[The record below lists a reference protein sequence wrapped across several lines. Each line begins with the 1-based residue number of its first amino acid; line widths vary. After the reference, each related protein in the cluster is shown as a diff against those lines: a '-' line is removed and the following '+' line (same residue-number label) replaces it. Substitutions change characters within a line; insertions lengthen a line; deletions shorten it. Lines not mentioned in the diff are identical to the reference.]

1 MPNKNSDINPLQTKN
16 QTLQP
21 QLGLTSVEAK
31 EQLKTWGP
39 NTIVPSKW
47 WDFLTSIKKILLDP
61 MGLMLLCLSGLYL
74 MLGERT
80 DALILFLAFIPITA
94 VDVILELQ
102 SNKALRALKASLTP
116 FAKVYRDGRVREIS
130 IHELVPKDV
139 LIFEEGQT
147 LPADGI
153 LLKSTHLNINESS
166 LTGESIPIL
175 KNVNDIF
182 LSGTSVISG
191 HGIGIITKTG
201 RHSQMGQIAG
211 LVENISESKSPLR
224 KTVDKFVQWVAIA
237 AICMAVLLYI
247 LQYFHTQNWIASLI
261 SALTLG
267 MSAIPEEFPLVFT
280 LYLSMGAW
288 RLSKKGVLIKSLP
301 SVESLGSVDVI
312 CTDKTGTLTE
322 GLFQMER
329 PFAFSMS
336 SSFSHHHDSPE
347 SLATTKDIKTQQ
359 NTEDRIK
366 TYALAACETPAVDS
380 MEVAIHK
387 YYASLSETPA
397 TEFSASEY
405 SPSRPAQMVIDFPFE
420 NEGKHMTH
428 VWQYPQ
434 SILVAMKGAIE
445 GVTQHCRLTT
455 VELEKIQQITNN
467 LSSQGKRLLGLAGK
481 QIALSKSDSKSLI
494 DGTSW
499 ETQPREFFEKD
510 LEFLGFLIFS
520 DPIRSSVIDAI
531 QQCQHAG
538 IQIKMLTG
546 DHLLTAHSVANQI
559 GLSHDHDFLFTGQD
573 LLKMTNEQK
582 EKAYLQGALFARVL
596 PEQKYEM
603 VKTLQKHQLVVAM
616 TGDGIN
622 DAPALR
628 QADIGISMG
637 VSATDVARS
646 TAKMILMK
654 NDFAGIIAAV
664 FEGRQIFAN
673 LQDSFSYLISFHIP
687 VILLALVPPFFNWP
701 SLLQPIHIILLELIV
716 HPISAFTFENRK
728 TKKLSKNP
736 KGGLLSLS
744 QVLSATLKGIAIS
757 LTALVVYWW
766 SLQSFSIAT
775 DATNTDMQVNL
786 SRSLAFAIVLFGNAF
801 YVLDICYP
809 QLHRR
814 FYWTMMVLLVSTGLI
829 CLYEPLGHFLH
840 LQQLS
845 WTSLSFCFV
854 AAGASVLLVPLLILT
869 SGRFSNNLSGYHK
882 KFP

>member
-1 MPNKNSDINPLQTKN
+1 MLATG
-16 QTLQP
+16 
-21 QLGLTSVEAK
+21 LGLTSTEAA
-31 EQLKTWGP
+31 EQLKIWGP
-39 NTIVPSKW
+39 NQMTIPKW
-47 WDFLTSIKKILLDP
+47 WEFLIEVKKIILDP
-61 MGLMLLCLSGLYL
+61 MGLMLLSLSGLYFL
-74 MLGERT
+74 LGENT
-80 DALILFLAFIPITA
+80 DALILLLAFIPVTA
-94 VDVILELQ
+94 VDVILEIQ
-102 SNKALRALKASLTP
+102 SSQALKALKASLTP
-116 FAKVYRDGRVREIS
+116 FAKVYRDGEIQNIS
-130 IHELVPKDV
+130 IHQLVPKDV
-139 LIFEEGQT
+139 LVFEEGQT

-153 LLKSTHLNINESS
+153 LLKATNLNINESA

-175 KNVNDIF
+175 KKVDELF
-182 LSGTSVISG
+182 LSGTSIISG
-191 HGIGIITKTG
+191 HGVGVITHTG
-201 RHSQMGQIAG
+201 RHSKMGEIAG
-211 LVENISESKSPLR
+211 LVEQIAESKSPLR
-224 KTVDKFVQWVAIA
+224 KTVDFFVRWVALVA
-237 AICMAVLLYI
+237 LVMALVLFAIQYI
-247 LQYFHTQNWIASLI
+247 RTQNWIASLI

-322 GLFQMER
+322 GLFQMEK
-329 PFAFSMS
+329 PFAFSIS
-336 SSFSHHHDSPE
+336 E
-347 SLATTKDIKTQQ
+347 YNREA
-359 NTEDRIK
+359 RIR

-387 YYASLSETPA
+387 YYASVAETA
-397 TEFSASEY
+397 VTEFSASEY
-405 SPSRPAQMVIDFPFE
+405 SVNQPTQLVIDFPFE

-428 VWQYPQ
+428 VWQSPQ
-434 SILVAMKGAIE
+434 SIFVAMKGAIE

-455 VELEKIQQITNN
+455 VELEKIQQITND

-481 QIALSKSDSKSLI
+481 QIALSKTDSKSLI
-494 DGTSW
+494 DGTLW
-499 ETQPREFFEKD
+499 ETQPRDFFEKD

-520 DPIRSSVIDAI
+520 DPIRSSVVESI
-531 QQCQHAG
+531 QQCQQAG
-538 IQIKMLTG
+538 IQVKMLTG

-559 GLSHDHDFLFTGQD
+559 GLAHDHDFLFTGQD
-573 LLKMTNEQK
+573 LLKMTDEQK

-637 VSATDVARS
+637 GSATDVARS

-814 FYWTMMVLLVSTGLI
+814 FYWTTMVLLVSTGLI

-845 WTSLSFCFV
+845 WTFLSFCFV
-854 AAGASVLLVPLLILT
+854 AAGASVLLM
-869 SGRFSNNLSGYHK
+869 SLSGLFLSAISKSAPKHLTES
-882 KFP
+882 PR